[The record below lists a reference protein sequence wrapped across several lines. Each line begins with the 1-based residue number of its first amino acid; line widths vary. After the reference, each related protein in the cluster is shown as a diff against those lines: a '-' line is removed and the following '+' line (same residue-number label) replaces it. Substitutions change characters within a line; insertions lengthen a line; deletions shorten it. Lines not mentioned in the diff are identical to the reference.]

1 MVRGDDGVAIYGTA
15 ILAACLLAGVATGTL
30 LGKAL
35 GLDTDVG
42 GVGLAMLLLVLVTD
56 RLRRAGRL
64 GPESQSGISYWSALY
79 IPIVVAMAASQNVRG
94 ALSGGMVALVAGSG
108 CVVICLA
115 LVGVLSRP
123 GRGKDGT
130 GSGTDG

>member
-1 MVRGDDGVAIYGTA
+1 MAIYGTA

-56 RLRRAGRL
+56 RLRRAGWL

-108 CVVICLA
+108 GVVICLA

-123 GRGKDGT
+123 DRGKDGT